1 MKERVKYRQNE
12 LQDIILYI
20 CSIVD
25 VSICGLEDY
34 RCKNGRNCIHL
45 SQVCDSL
52 SNCFNVDSDQM
63 TLSWILQCFQKRINQ
78 YIFSIVD
85 VSICGLDDY
94 RCKNGR
100 NCIHLSQVCDS
111 VNDCD
116 DGDDEEFN
124 LCSKF
129 YSQ

>member
-1 MKERVKYRQNE
+1 MKERVKYRQYE
-12 LQDIILYI
+12 LQDIIL
-20 CSIVD
+20 
-25 VSICGLEDY
+25 
-34 RCKNGRNCIHL
+34 
-45 SQVCDSL
+45 
-52 SNCFNVDSDQM
+52 
-63 TLSWILQCFQKRINQ
+63 

-100 NCIHLSQVCDS
+100 NCIHLSHVCNS

-116 DGDDEEFN
+116 DGDDEEFS